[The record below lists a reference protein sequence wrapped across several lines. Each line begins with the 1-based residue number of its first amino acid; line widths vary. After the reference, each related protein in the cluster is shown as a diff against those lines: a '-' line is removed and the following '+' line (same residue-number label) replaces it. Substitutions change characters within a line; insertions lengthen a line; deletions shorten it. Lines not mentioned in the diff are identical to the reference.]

1 MAKRT
6 YRQFREVEE
15 EYFRTHPEEIDAY
28 LDEIFD
34 EYAEDH
40 NSAALLASLRVIAKV
55 KGISHIAEKTGMT
68 RQGVQHALSNKGNPR
83 FDNVNSIMNALGYRL
98 VPEKL
103 DSTIIS
109 TCESD
114 MNTSTSIRIDQ
125 TLYEQARSEALVE
138 HRTIAGQIEYWARVG
153 RAALDNPDLP
163 VSFIA
168 ESLASMAE
176 PRSEAT
182 DFVPRSAADELRG

>member
-1 MAKRT
+1 MIGVSILVNV
-6 YRQFREVEE
+6 EV
-15 EYFRTHPEEIDAY
+15 I
-28 LDEIFD
+28 
-34 EYAEDH
+34 
-40 NSAALLASLRVIAKV
+40 
-55 KGISHIAEKTGMT
+55 
-68 RQGVQHALSNKGNPR
+68 
-83 FDNVNSIMNALGYRL
+83 
-98 VPEKL
+98 
-103 DSTIIS
+103 
-109 TCESD
+109 